1 MIWPFKKKSAYSDQV
16 YVIYNAIVAQSRQP
30 VFYTDFLIPDDVTGR
45 FDVLSL
51 HTCLV
56 FIRLREAK
64 GKEKEFSQALFDLF
78 FKDMD
83 QSIREMGVSDVGVPK
98 KIQKMGSLFYGLL
111 EKLTN
116 ALEEKDKDSL
126 EKVINRNIYDDKN
139 QKQAKKLAKYVLS
152 LEKKLNAQG
161 IDEIIGGKLEFL
173 KPSS

>member
-1 MIWPFKKKSAYSDQV
+1 MIWPFKKKSTYNDQV
-16 YVIYNAIVAQSRQP
+16 HAVYNAIVAQSRQP

-51 HTCLV
+51 HISLV
-56 FIRLREAK
+56 FIRLRETK
-64 GKEKEFSQALFDLF
+64 GKEKEFSQSLFDLF

-116 ALEEKDKDSL
+116 ALDEKDENSL
-126 EKVINRNIYDDKN
+126 AKVINRNIYGDKDQN
-139 QKQAKKLAKYVLS
+139 KAEKLSKYVLS
-152 LEKKLNAQG
+152 LEKKLNAQD
-161 IDEIIGGKLEFL
+161 ISEILAGKLEFL
-173 KPSS
+173 KP